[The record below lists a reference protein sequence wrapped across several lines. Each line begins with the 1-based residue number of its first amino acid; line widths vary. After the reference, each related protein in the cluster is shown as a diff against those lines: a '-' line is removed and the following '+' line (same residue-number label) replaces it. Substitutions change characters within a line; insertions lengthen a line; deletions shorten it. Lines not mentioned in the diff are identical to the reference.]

1 MARVNGHKFAICP
14 SVTSLPS
21 ALSSSSE
28 SALPPPSASACKA
41 GPPAAVNVA
50 AGANSVLS
58 SSSSFAQIFSD
69 IQAHNLDTTTDSEAS
84 AAGQEALGWTS
95 AAAKADAQVPVAI
108 PDGNGGL
115 TSLVKAFGQ
124 EPGNQAARSGSGEP
138 NSLPREIPD
147 SWLAGLGNAQ
157 SRQGQSGVPR
167 SGGSAAVPAVSIVP
181 IHSSTSAKAPKQ
193 AETAK
198 HTQLTAPLS
207 ILPGRASM
215 NLVATA
221 PSNSI
226 ASDGGLLSHGIE
238 NQPVPRAGAVDEAKA
253 EAGIIISQ
261 AQLAVPAAQLAFAL
275 RLKSGVPGGTTS
287 DEADSSNDQ
296 NAGSQIGGPVRTLL
310 PAAGSRMLDA
320 IMNGSSGAL
329 SDTSSEA
336 SNSRAN
342 AGWAQG
348 SSAAPFATQLKALTN
363 GLSGQGRVASTSEM
377 GGPSGT
383 SSERRD
389 SADSGSSNT
398 DANPGPVNSG
408 PANLGLGNT
417 GLPKAASGGSAST
430 TPVPVVGALRSGG
443 LLDSSQFPGV
453 QALTANSSALPFTPA
468 AAAATTAAE
477 SPPENEISLASGPV
491 RNIRVQLS
499 GEGNQQ
505 VDMRLVER
513 GGTLS
518 VSVRSTDETL
528 TRSLQEN
535 LPELNT
541 RLTAQHFQAETW
553 LPGRG
558 VSTDS
563 GGNGSSGSGA
573 GSDSGTGSNGSGASK
588 HGSSSPD
595 GRSDSQSHS
604 RQSQD
609 GRQDRRPAWVRQLA
623 AFDGVPQMTPGQG
636 MKN

>member
-1 MARVNGHKFAICP
+1 MARLNGHKFAFCLG
-14 SVTSLPS
+14 VTSPPS

-28 SALPPPSASACKA
+28 SASPPGASAWKA
-41 GPPAAVNVA
+41 GRPAAVNVP

-58 SSSSFAQIFSD
+58 SSSFAQIFSGL
-69 IQAHNLDTTTDSEAS
+69 QAHSLDTTVDSGAS
-84 AAGQEALGWTS
+84 TAGREALGWTG
-95 AAAKADAQVPVAI
+95 AAVKADAQVPVAI
-108 PDGNGGL
+108 PAGKSGL
-115 TSLVKAFGQ
+115 TSLVKAFGP
-124 EPGNQAARSGSGEP
+124 EPGNRAKPAGSGEP
-138 NSLPREIPD
+138 NSLPLELPD

-157 SRQGQSGVPR
+157 PGQGQSGMPQN
-167 SGGSAAVPAVSIVP
+167 GGNAAVQAASIVP
-181 IHSSTSAKAPKQ
+181 IHSSTGAKVPKQ
-193 AETAK
+193 VETAK
-198 HTQLTAPLS
+198 HIQLTAPLS
-207 ILPGRASM
+207 ILPGQASM
-215 NLVATA
+215 NLAATA
-221 PSNSI
+221 PLRNV
-226 ASDGGLLSHGIE
+226 ASDGGLVPHEME
-238 NQPVPRAGAVDEAKA
+238 NQPVPRDGAVDEAKAKA

-261 AQLAVPAAQLAFAL
+261 TQLTVPAAHLAFAL
-275 RLKSGVPGGTTS
+275 RLKSGAPGGTTGEGVDSS
-287 DEADSSNDQ
+287 DEQD
-296 NAGSQIGGPVRTLL
+296 AGSRIGGPVRALL
-310 PAAGSRMLDA
+310 PAAGSRMLEA
-320 IMNGSSGAL
+320 IMNGSSGVP

-348 SSAAPFATQLKALTN
+348 SSASPFATQLKALTD

-377 GGPSGT
+377 GVPSST
-383 SSERRD
+383 SSEGRD
-389 SADSGSSNT
+389 SAGPGSSNT
-398 DANPGPVNSG
+398 GANPGF
-408 PANLGLGNT
+408 ANAGLANT
-417 GLPKAASGGSAST
+417 ALPKAASGGSVST
-430 TPVPVVGALRSGG
+430 PPVPAVGALRSGG
-443 LLDSSQFPGV
+443 LLDSGQFSGAQV
-453 QALTANSSALPFTPA
+453 LTANSSAQPSTPA
-468 AAAATTAAE
+468 AAAATTAAG
-477 SPPENEISLASGPV
+477 SPENEISPAGGPV

-563 GGNGSSGSGA
+563 GGSGGSGTGA
-573 GSDSGTGSNGSGASK
+573 GSDSGTGSNGSGPSK

-623 AFDGVPQMTPGQG
+623 AFD
-636 MKN
+636 